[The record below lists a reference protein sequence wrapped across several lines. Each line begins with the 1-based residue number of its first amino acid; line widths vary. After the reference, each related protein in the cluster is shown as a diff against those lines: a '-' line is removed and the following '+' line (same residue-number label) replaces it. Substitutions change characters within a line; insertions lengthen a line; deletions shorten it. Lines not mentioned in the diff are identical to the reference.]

1 MLFATFTILDSFAAG
16 LEVLI
21 NPCDI
26 FGNLTKRN
34 FCVIFDEKKREEKSS
49 RFALNELFIELF
61 DLLIRL
67 FEMFRYIISNI
78 L

>member
-1 MLFATFTILDSFAAG
+1 M
-16 LEVLI
+16 
-21 NPCDI
+21 
-26 FGNLTKRN
+26 K
-34 FCVIFDEKKREEKSS
+34 KKREEKSS
-49 RFALNELFIELF
+49 HFALNELFIELF

>member
-1 MLFATFTILDSFAAG
+1 M
-16 LEVLI
+16 
-21 NPCDI
+21 
-26 FGNLTKRN
+26 K
-34 FCVIFDEKKREEKSS
+34 KKREEKSS